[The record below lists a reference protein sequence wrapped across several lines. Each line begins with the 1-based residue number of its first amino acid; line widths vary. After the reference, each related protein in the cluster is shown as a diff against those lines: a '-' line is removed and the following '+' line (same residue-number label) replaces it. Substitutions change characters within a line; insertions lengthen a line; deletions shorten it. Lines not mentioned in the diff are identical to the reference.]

1 MRSVPDGSLPRLSNC
16 SISHW
21 QKEGEKTSGIPRIG
35 GCSFAGEGT
44 GGHGGDFGYGAF
56 GDRGVAGPE
65 HCADLLIG
73 PEDEA
78 YQLAAGAEPSRDFLV
93 GVGQEKNPRVVLG
106 GDFLHQGYRV
116 GTDREQMCAGLQHGG
131 CGAEHRL
138 QLAQRARV
146 LLGRIQRD
154 KQRPAAGLVVQ
165 IDDDVALIGQEE
177 IRRAV
182 APFEQVFKPGCA
194 HAPDA
199 PDDRFAFVTLS
210 TVLPV
215 RPRVQAVFSCSRAM
229 SYPREDATL

>member
-21 QKEGEKTSGIPRIG
+21 QKEGEKTSGISRIG

-93 GVGQEKNPRVVLG
+93 GVGQEKNPRV
-106 GDFLHQGYRV
+106 
-116 GTDREQMCAGLQHGG
+116 
-131 CGAEHRL
+131 
-138 QLAQRARV
+138 
-146 LLGRIQRD
+146 LLDRIQQD

-165 IDDDVALIGQEE
+165 FDDDVALIGQEE